1 MEVIA
6 SKAFSA
12 FDGIVIHGFEY
23 GVDADKVIFRIKSTG
38 RRWDVSINARFTME
52 TMGTCISVFV
62 GGVSI

>member
-23 GVDADKVIFRIKSTG
+23 GVDADKVIFFVSSK
-38 RRWDVSINARFTME
+38 RRDG
-52 TMGTCISVFV
+52 GTCP
-62 GGVSI
+62 